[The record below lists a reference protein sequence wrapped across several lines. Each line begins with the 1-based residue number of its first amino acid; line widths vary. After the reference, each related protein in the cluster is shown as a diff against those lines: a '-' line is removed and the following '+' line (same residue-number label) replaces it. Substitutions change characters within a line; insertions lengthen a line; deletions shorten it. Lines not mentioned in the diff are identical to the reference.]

1 MLAATGAAAMA
12 AGIVA
17 ETGHRGSSQPIEPI
31 AGVSPM
37 AHRVAR
43 RAGPG
48 QKRGGRVPA
57 EAAEWCFIARQY
69 FDPGHHDAF
78 WYEERSSCPTAA
90 STSCGESKR
99 MQAWSVGQTRSWQGP
114 HGTLT
119 CRLISLAKYVRVQ
132 SMKVGPNS
140 DTHVFSPT
148 PADAKKLAAAQVVFV
163 NGLGLEG
170 WMTRLVS
177 ASGSRAQTFVAST
190 GIKTRKM
197 EDDHHPGRMVTD
209 PHAWQS
215 IANAKIYVAN
225 IRDGLSKA
233 DPAGKSSY
241 DANATAYLA
250 KLDALEQE
258 VKAAIGKIPADHR
271 RIITT
276 HDAFGYFGG
285 AYGME
290 FISPEGVSTDAEP
303 SAKDVARIIAQ
314 IRKQKIPAVFLEN
327 ITDDRLLKR
336 IGAESGARIGG
347 TLYSDALT
355 DEKGPAPT
363 YIDMM
368 RHNVKQLAEALTG

>member
-1 MLAATGAAAMA
+1 MVAGSPALAQSKISVVATFSIMA
-12 AGIVA
+12 DL
-17 ETGHRGSSQPIEPI
+17 
-31 AGVSPM
+31 VSNVGGD
-37 AHRVAR
+37 RVE
-43 RAGPG
+43 
-48 QKRGGRVPA
+48 V
-57 EAAEWCFIARQY
+57 
-69 FDPGHHDAF
+69 
-78 WYEERSSCPTAA
+78 TA
-90 STSCGESKR
+90 
-99 MQAWSVGQTRSWQGP
+99 
-114 HGTLT
+114 L
-119 CRLISLAKYVRVQ
+119 
-132 SMKVGPNS
+132 VGPNS
-140 DTHVFSPT
+140 DSHVFSPT
-148 PADAKKLAAAQVVFV
+148 PADAKKLAAAKVVFV

-177 ASGSRAQTFVAST
+177 ASGSQAQTFVAST

-233 DPAGKSSY
+233 DPAGKSAY

-258 VKAAIGKIPADHR
+258 VKTAIGKIPADHR

-290 FISPEGVSTDAEP
+290 FISPEGVSTDAQP
-303 SAKDVARIIAQ
+303 SARDMAKIIAQ
-314 IRKQKIPAVFLEN
+314 IRKQKIPAVFMEN
-327 ITDDRLLKR
+327 ITDPRLMQQIAKET
-336 IGAESGARIGG
+336 GAKIGG
-347 TLYSDALT
+347 TLYSDALS
-355 DEKGPAPT
+355 DAKGPAGT

-368 RHNVKQLAEALTG
+368 RSNVSELSKALVP